1 MPGILTPNPLKFVR
15 QHDEPLD
22 VDFVFATT
30 ADRVT
35 YLTDARRYAGQ
46 IVADVQEEKAY
57 MLNAAKNTWIEI
69 GSGSGGGGSDLVLE
83 FTTALADTGVDLPAD
98 AFVKYI
104 LAKCAAGLN
113 YSLGVTGIPDLF
125 VNDETLTANVGA
137 SFTPGVHNP
146 ATIRLITNAPATAVH
161 VKIIYQIITI

>member
-1 MPGILTPNPLKFVR
+1 MPGLLTPNPLKFVR

-57 MLNAAKNTWIEI
+57 MLNASKDTWIEI
-69 GSGSGGGGSDLVLE
+69 GTGGGSSDLELD
-83 FTTALADTGVDLPAD
+83 FTTALADTGVDLPAN
-98 AFVKYI
+98 ALVKYI

-113 YSLGVTGIPDLF
+113 YSLGVTGFPELF
-125 VNDETLTANVGA
+125 INDETLTANVTA
-137 SFTPGVHNP
+137 SFMPGVFNP
-146 ATIRLITNAPATAVH
+146 AAIRLITNAPATAVR
-161 VKIIYQIITI
+161 VIIIYQIKSI